1 MIPQFIIKVFKSIR
15 IKWKKNNKLTFI
27 SSILRKTFSKQHLL
41 SLAIMMPLGLVGRW
55 YINECLDVNVF
66 TQYTE
71 PVSIAFYSFMF
82 MFKAFINELFNGHYL
97 MKIPQ
102 PLGSDLP
109 SPSESNSCK
118 MEGND
123 NNDDRSS
130 QDSFDYDKFMEEL
143 EVTSLGSE
151 DPDLKSIKDDKQ
163 EATKDLA
170 NLDAR
175 NDKNRKALK
184 RPSALYSE
192 EKNYLEAELAVNEQA
207 AKETSDLVG
216 EIIDKESRTI
226 KKLNVAEKKIILKQQ
241 EKKIA
246 EDSGDNVRRDQ
257 LSSEIQRQERL
268 VEAKDDH
275 SPQDEE

>member
-1 MIPQFIIKVFKSIR
+1 M
-15 IKWKKNNKLTFI
+15 KKNNKLAFI

-143 EVTSLGSE
+143 EVSSLGSE
-151 DPDLKSIKDDKQ
+151 DPDLKSIQDDKQ

-175 NDKNRKALK
+175 NDKNRKAIK

-257 LSSEIQRQERL
+257 LSSEIQRLERL